1 MLFGTSALRVMYA
14 TLYIQTFIDIRP
26 IPLSLAPT
34 MLTYIYAYLLG
45 TPTGNHHHMLL
56 THAKSAIQA
65 IDDMETL
72 VPTRCERRVEVR

>member
-1 MLFGTSALRVMYA
+1 
-14 TLYIQTFIDIRP
+14 
-26 IPLSLAPT
+26 

-56 THAKSAIQA
+56 MHAKSAIQA
-65 IDDMETL
+65 IDDMKTL